1 WHSPVGAAKT
11 TGGARAAP
19 ASTFTW
25 SSRSARRRST
35 RSWRGFEADPG
46 SPDIG
51 LKGARRWT
59 AAQRS
64 RMLARTELSARCA
77 AMRFRWWLLLAGV
90 GAQASPA
97 QTPPTL
103 AAAVQAYAEKAGVR
117 QTVKVRHALVDL
129 NGDGVV
135 DALVFLTDPDWCA
148 AAGCTLLVF
157 RGSKSGY
164 ALVSDSRAVET
175 PIRLTTERSQGWR

>member
-1 WHSPVGAAKT
+1 
-11 TGGARAAP
+11 
-19 ASTFTW
+19 
-25 SSRSARRRST
+25 
-35 RSWRGFEADPG
+35 
-46 SPDIG
+46 
-51 LKGARRWT
+51 
-59 AAQRS
+59 
-64 RMLARTELSARCA
+64 MLARTELSARCA

-175 PIRLTTERSQGWR
+175 PIRLTTERSQGWRTLIVYAKGRGDVLMRFGGKRYPVDPSALPLASTAQRRRAGAVID